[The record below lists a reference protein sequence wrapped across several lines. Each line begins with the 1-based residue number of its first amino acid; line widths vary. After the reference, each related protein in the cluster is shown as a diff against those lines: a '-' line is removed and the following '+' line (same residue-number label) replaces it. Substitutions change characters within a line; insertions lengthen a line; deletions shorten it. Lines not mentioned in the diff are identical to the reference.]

1 MSLHMIKYEH
11 LWTNINTYTQ
21 ISTTINRY
29 QKISPHHWIS
39 TYINNVVNIS
49 ITIHKY
55 QQIEASQYSKPSN
68 WNKKQ
73 WNSTNVMA
81 HNCSGIKTFANG
93 CFDICTRGVY
103 FELSSVTFIVK
114 TLSKYTPETCAAQR
128 GLKYTAGFMKRPIY
142 IYTYIYIHISLSPY
156 IHILEI

>member
-1 MSLHMIKYEH
+1 MIKYEH

-39 TYINNVVNIS
+39 TYINSVVNIS

-93 CFDICTRGVY
+93 YFDICTRGVY
-103 FELSSVTFIVK
+103 AELYSVTFIDKVHIRIQFFNIGG
-114 TLSKYTPETCAAQR
+114 YTSSCTP
-128 GLKYTAGFMKRPIY
+128 L
-142 IYTYIYIHISLSPY
+142 L
-156 IHILEI
+156 L